1 MSRVLLVTIK
11 LDRRTGTEVVC
22 SETAHALRKRNHAVS
37 IYVQQDGATA
47 DSLRADGFEVVTDLT
62 ALGSVPEVI
71 QANQTY
77 PLLEAVARFPDVPA
91 ISICHDATVWFS
103 EPVDLPSIRRHVAV
117 DFACRDRIA
126 NRFPHLADR
135 IEILHNAVDLDAF
148 QPRAPLPEQPE
159 RAVILAKHPGSYLD
173 AVRAACAQR
182 GLALSIV
189 GPAAGNEVDNL
200 PAFFRE
206 CDLVFASA
214 RSALEALAVGCAV
227 IVLDGRGFAGLVTS
241 ETVSAWRQ
249 NNFGLRLL
257 SQPASAE
264 LILAAIDR
272 YGPAEAQLV
281 SGFIREHSSLERY
294 LDRLE
299 SMYRDVIAEGTAQ
312 PVDRDELIDH
322 MGRSFRSI
330 ERALRVQEDLREQA
344 YVRTGAE
351 QFQAWASAREVELR
365 TRFHENVLARE
376 AELRIAFDQRLQARE
391 AELRTAS
398 DQRLQAREA
407 ELHQQ
412 IDIMKAEFAALKAW
426 TAPRN
431 LPRRIL
437 HKVLRELF
445 GR

>member
-1 MSRVLLVTIK
+1 
-11 LDRRTGTEVVC
+11 
-22 SETAHALRKRNHAVS
+22 
-37 IYVQQDGATA
+37 
-47 DSLRADGFEVVTDLT
+47 
-62 ALGSVPEVI
+62 
-71 QANQTY
+71 
-77 PLLEAVARFPDVPA
+77 
-91 ISICHDATVWFS
+91 
-103 EPVDLPSIRRHVAV
+103 
-117 DFACRDRIA
+117 
-126 NRFPHLADR
+126 
-135 IEILHNAVDLDAF
+135 
-148 QPRAPLPEQPE
+148 
-159 RAVILAKHPGSYLD
+159 
-173 AVRAACAQR
+173 
-182 GLALSIV
+182 
-189 GPAAGNEVDNL
+189 
-200 PAFFRE
+200 
-206 CDLVFASA
+206 
-214 RSALEALAVGCAV
+214 
-227 IVLDGRGFAGLVTS
+227 
-241 ETVSAWRQ
+241 
-249 NNFGLRLL
+249 
-257 SQPASAE
+257 
-264 LILAAIDR
+264 
-272 YGPAEAQLV
+272 
-281 SGFIREHSSLERY
+281 
-294 LDRLE
+294 
-299 SMYRDVIAEGTAQ
+299 MYRDVIAEGAAQ